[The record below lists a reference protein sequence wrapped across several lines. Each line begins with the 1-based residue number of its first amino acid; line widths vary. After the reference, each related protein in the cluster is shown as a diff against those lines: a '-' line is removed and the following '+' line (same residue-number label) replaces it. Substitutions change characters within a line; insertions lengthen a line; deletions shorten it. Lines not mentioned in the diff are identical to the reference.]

1 MRLYLPIIPTIQK
14 CQTHRK
20 NADGKQN
27 TGLNLLSGSFADRG
41 QRQYSK
47 GFKHA
52 HSRVSSRTE

>member
-27 TGLNLLSGSFADRG
+27 KFLWTMPEILIFLKLDKAL
-41 QRQYSK
+41 
-47 GFKHA
+47 
-52 HSRVSSRTE
+52 